1 MKTTRSL
8 TPQELKAV
16 RASIDRKVAL
26 VRAEIE
32 SLKSRQSSPT
42 PTPKPSP
49 ITPPAP
55 PKDAKTAEP
64 ARPSGFIMTPAK
76 LARPHQELTLLA
88 QSVFQRLQSFCSEKR
103 LKSHP
108 EVNVSQKTLCAAVGY
123 GETKVRAA
131 LAELERAGWIDVV
144 RQGCHRVNHYRLY
157 EAPLADRDAKAHL
170 ERTKRRIDK
179 DPALRAR
186 LTKGLYPKKENA

>member
-1 MKTTRSL
+1 MKTRSL
-8 TPQELKAV
+8 NPQELEAV
-16 RASIDRKVAL
+16 RARIDKKVKE
-26 VRAEIE
+26 VRSHIK
-32 SLKSRQSSPT
+32 SLKSDRPIVA
-42 PTPKPSP
+42 PRPKPRPIPPPESP
-49 ITPPAP
+49 KAT
-55 PKDAKTAEP
+55 DAEIS

-108 EVNVSQKTLCAAVGY
+108 EVSVSLKKLCPAVGY

-131 LAELERAGWIDVV
+131 LVELERAGWIDVV

-186 LTKGLYPKKENA
+186 LSTSLHPEKDDG